1 MNLDLNSIANA
12 AKTATAPAEGEE
24 AQAELDL
31 PKAIAGALAGA
42 VVAGLLYGVVGRFVA
57 EFSYLAVLI
66 GSASGL
72 LAARLGGK
80 PSPLVG
86 GVAAGASLVMVLAAK
101 IIVGAPEGV
110 SWMSY
115 HLTMFDILFCYI
127 ANPVAAFV
135 AGGTGAGRGLLRR
148 LPF

>member
-1 MNLDLNSIANA
+1 MNFDINQLSNA
-12 AKTATAPAEGEE
+12 AAAATRSEEGAEAGE
-24 AQAELDL
+24 LNL

-66 GSASGL
+66 GSAAGL
-72 LAARLGGK
+72 MAVRLGGK
-80 PSPLVG
+80 ASPVAG
-86 GVAAGASLVMVLAAK
+86 GVAAAASLVMVLAAK
-101 IIVGAPEGV
+101 IIVGAPEGS
-110 SWMSY
+110 SWIAY
-115 HLTMFDILFCYI
+115 HTTMFDILFCYL
-127 ANPVAAFV
+127 ANPIAAFV

>member
-12 AKTATAPAEGEE
+12 AKTATQTSDDAPET
-24 AQAELDL
+24 ELNL

-42 VVAGLLYGVVGRFVA
+42 VVAGLIYGVVGRFVA

-72 LAARLGGK
+72 LAARLGGRA
-80 PSPLVG
+80 SPVAG
-86 GVAAGASLVMVLAAK
+86 GVAAAASLVMVLAAK
-101 IIVGAPEGV
+101 ILVGAPEGV
-110 SWMSY
+110 SWLSY

-127 ANPVAAFV
+127 ANPVAAFI